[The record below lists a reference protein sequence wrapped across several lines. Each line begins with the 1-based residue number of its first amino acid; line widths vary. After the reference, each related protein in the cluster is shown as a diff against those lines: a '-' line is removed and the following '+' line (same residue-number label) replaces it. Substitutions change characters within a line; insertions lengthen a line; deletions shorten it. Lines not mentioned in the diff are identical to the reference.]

1 MHSLARGDFIVKYSK
16 GEHSTGYRITL
27 FSRLDLTHPF
37 VPSLTHCL
45 TSVLTHPLASYL
57 SSLFPTPHTPPLCT
71 SHCSLRVGSL
81 LLMLIPARIII
92 NSTLWGTLRFRNL
105 HCPRVSLGK
114 RPSFSLILSIPWG
127 LKNVPPHVCIANS
140 SCRLLLTFPLLLC
153 WSNKLISLLPFP
165 WPPSTAMT

>member
-16 GEHSTGYRITL
+16 GEHSTGYRITP

-57 SSLFPTPHTPPLCT
+57 SSLFPTLHTPPLCT

-81 LLMLIPARIII
+81 LLMLIPAAHNHKFDLMRHTPLPKPSLPSCLPRQTSKLLPHSFHSMRIEECP
-92 NSTLWGTLRFRNL
+92 SPCL
-105 HCPRVSLGK
+105 HC
-114 RPSFSLILSIPWG
+114 
-127 LKNVPPHVCIANS
+127 
-140 SCRLLLTFPLLLC
+140 
-153 WSNKLISLLPFP
+153 
-165 WPPSTAMT
+165 